1 MTCLTYLDV
10 QSAYLDQL
18 RLTLCEPEYVNA
30 PRGQRSRERLG
41 VSFRVADPVQRHV
54 ALPSRRT
61 NIVFNFAEALWY
73 LSGRQDLAFIEFYA
87 PTMARYSR
95 DGVNLH
101 GTAYGP
107 RIFSYGPGRVNQWE
121 SVLETLA
128 ADPDSKR
135 AAIAIF
141 QPHELMLLDN
151 IDVACTLA
159 LQFFVREGALHAH
172 AYMRANDAYRGAVSD
187 IFSFTFLQEMMATQL
202 GLRTGWYAH
211 SAGSFHVYD
220 TDVRRAQIVV
230 ASPVEVS
237 AGVEGGFPRMPPGD
251 NWPHVHEVLRWE
263 ERLRKLADTLTI
275 DRLLATP
282 LPDYWRQVLV
292 LLQLHRD
299 VRMGEAPQFA
309 LWDYLLPL
317 YRQLMENRW
326 PEHFAGPGTPSTSS
340 RLALREETA

>member
-18 RLTLCEPEYVNA
+18 RLTLREPEYVNA

-54 ALPSRRT
+54 PLPSRRT

-73 LSGRQDLAFIEFYA
+73 LSGRRDLAFIQYYA
-87 PTMARYSR
+87 PTIARYSP
-95 DGVNLH
+95 DGVNLA

-121 SVLETLA
+121 SVLETLV

-141 QPHELMLLDN
+141 QPQELTLPDN

-159 LQFFVREGALHAH
+159 LQFFIREGALHAH
-172 AYMRANDAYRGAVSD
+172 AYMRANDAYRGVVSD

-202 GLRTGWYAH
+202 GLRTGSYTH
-211 SAGSFHVYD
+211 SVGSFHVYD
-220 TDVRRAQIVV
+220 TDARRAHVVV
-230 ASPVEVS
+230 AGPVTAS
-237 AGVEGGFPRMPPGD
+237 AGAPSGFPHMPPGD
-251 NWPHVHEVLRWE
+251 NWPHVREVLRWE

-275 DRLLATP
+275 DRLLAAP

-299 VRMGEAPQFA
+299 VRLGEPCQLA
-309 LWDYLLPL
+309 LWDHLLPL

-326 PEHFAGPGTPSTSS
+326 PDHFAGPGYSSTSTRS
-340 RLALREETA
+340 ALREETA